1 MKKIGFLLCL
11 AFFANAQD
19 VIILKNGDVIKAK
32 VVEAAPAEVNY
43 IRFDDSTKHK
53 YVIKNSD
60 IRGVKYNATQ
70 YYTNEYIQV
79 SDKIFLTNG
88 DTLKASIQDVWG
100 DMIRYKSSSVS
111 NGVIYAMIK
120 SEILGYQQGGSKTEI
135 AKPVEKAVTASPYV
149 PSVQPTQSTN
159 SQPVSTNSASTYSKN
174 SGNTDKKSSWFV
186 VAKLGGFFPVGDFGS
201 DDTSPIIGST
211 PQPQNQ
217 SPFYDGTVG
226 YAKSGFAG
234 GIEAAYFAN
243 KYLGFGI
250 EFAYTSLANKIFSTA
265 SIPPQYNVE
274 TKPWKLFMA
283 LPGVYARLP
292 LDGYSLDFKLCMAAV
307 GGVTEGYAIDDSFS
321 YFNVNPE
328 KFTAMGMLFGTDL
341 KVEFSENFIG
351 CIGFDYLGTFE
362 QKIVRLA
369 EQYNADEDELF
380 EDIPLYRE
388 ISIQAVRLN
397 FGVGIKF

>member
-11 AFFANAQD
+11 AFFAHAQD

-70 YYTNEYIQV
+70 YYTNEDIQV

-120 SEILGYQQGGSKTEI
+120 SEILGYEQGGSKTEI
-135 AKPVEKAVTASPYV
+135 AKPVEKVVSASPYI
-149 PSVQPTQSTN
+149 PSTQPSQSTN
-159 SQPVSTNSASTYSKN
+159 SQPVSTNNASSYSKN
-174 SGNTDKKSSWFV
+174 SDNTDKKTSWFV
-186 VAKLGGFFPVGDFGS
+186 VAKLGGFFPVGDFGNDGS
-201 DDTSPIIGST
+201 SVAVTPSPT
-211 PQPQNQ
+211 PSSQ
-217 SPFYDGTVG
+217 SIYEEKPYG
-226 YAKSGFAG
+226 YAKSGLSG
-234 GIEAAYFAN
+234 GIEGALFIN
-243 KYLGFGI
+243 KYLGLGA
-250 EFAYTSLANKIFSTA
+250 ELSYTSLQMKVDLNG
-265 SIPPQYNVE
+265 IPPNY
-274 TKPWKLFMA
+274 TFDSKPWKLFMVS
-283 LPGVYARLP
+283 PNIYGRIP
-292 LDGYSLDFKLCMAAV
+292 FDNMFWDFKLGIVAV
-307 GGVTEGYAIDDSFS
+307 SGVTEGYYLDDT
-321 YFNVNPE
+321 FNYEILNPE
-328 KFTAMGMLFGTDL
+328 KFSALGILIGTEIRYEFVDNFLISFGL
-341 KVEFSENFIG
+341 
-351 CIGFDYLGTFE
+351 DYVGTQQ

-369 EQYNADEDELF
+369 NLYDYDSKTQF
-380 EDIPLYRE
+380 ENIPFYRD
-388 ISIQAVRLN
+388 ISIQGIRMN